1 MVTEAVSM
9 RGLLPVAGHWV
20 SVLTGL
26 VPLAL
31 VIALSPLSV
40 IPAVLVVHSPQP
52 RPSSLAFLGGWL
64 LGLAVVT
71 AVFVAASAHLA
82 V

>member
-1 MVTEAVSM
+1 M

-40 IPAVLVVHSPQP
+40 
-52 RPSSLAFLGGWL
+52 
-64 LGLAVVT
+64 
-71 AVFVAASAHLA
+71 
-82 V
+82 